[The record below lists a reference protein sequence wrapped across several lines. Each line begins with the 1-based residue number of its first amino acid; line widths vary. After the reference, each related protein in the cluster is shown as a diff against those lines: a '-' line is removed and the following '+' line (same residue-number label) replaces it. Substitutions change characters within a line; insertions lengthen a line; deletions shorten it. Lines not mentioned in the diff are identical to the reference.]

1 MYFGELGL
9 NEAAILYPYK
19 YSNATG
25 TYLAPHPYAGA
36 DKWRCHII
44 SSTANSGSPN
54 PRILW
59 AEEGL
64 SVSDYREDIGWGMK
78 APYSVKCVR
87 NLGFDSK
94 TSEQAYFLVPDPDAD
109 ANRPQNMINVTEEGS
124 GVSKVYKFDM
134 KNINDASK
142 RFYTSVELEPYDE
155 KSDMSRIYPGF
166 ETGELLTDAVS
177 DYQDL
182 KSKLEAGTQIC
193 PDGYRVPNVRE
204 LGVMYI
210 LCDDTTWWDGKDSM
224 TSTYYS
230 LGLLGNEK
238 DQTGKYS
245 WGARNGSVF
254 TLSPSVGTIR
264 CVRDWNP

>member
-1 MYFGELGL
+1 MNL
-9 NEAAILYPYK
+9 
-19 YSNATG
+19 
-25 TYLAPHPYAGA
+25 
-36 DKWRCHII
+36 
-44 SSTANSGSPN
+44 
-54 PRILW
+54 
-59 AEEGL
+59 
-64 SVSDYREDIGWGMK
+64 K

-94 TSEQAYFLVPDPDAD
+94 TSTKDYFRVSDPDAE
-109 ANRPQNMINVTEEGS
+109 ANRPQNMIKVSESGS

-134 KNINDASK
+134 TNINDASK

-155 KSDMSRIYPGF
+155 KSEMARIYQGF
-166 ETGELLTDAVS
+166 ETGKLVTGAVS
-177 DYQDL
+177 NYLDL

-210 LCDDTTWWDGKDSM
+210 LCEDPDWWAGKDSM

-230 LGLLGNEK
+230 LGPLGSVK
-238 DQTGKYS
+238 DKTGKYS

>member
-9 NEAAILYPYK
+9 NETAILYPEK

-25 TYLAPHPYAGA
+25 TYSAPHPYAGA

-44 SSTANSGSPN
+44 SSTANSGDANHS
-54 PRILW
+54 ILW

-64 SVSDYREDIGWGMK
+64 SVSNYRQDIGWGMK

-94 TSEQAYFLVPDPDAD
+94 TSKQDYFLKSDPDAE
-109 ANRPQNMINVTEEGS
+109 ANRPQNMINVRKSGS
-124 GVSKVYKFDM
+124 GVNKVYKFDM
-134 KNINDASK
+134 TNINDASK

-155 KSDMSRIYPGF
+155 KSEMARIYQGF

-182 KSKLEAGTQIC
+182 KSKLEAGIQIC

-224 TSTYYS
+224 TSTYDS
-230 LGLLGNEK
+230 LGPLGSVK
-238 DQTGKYS
+238 DKTGKYS
-245 WGARNGSVF
+245 GGARNGSVF